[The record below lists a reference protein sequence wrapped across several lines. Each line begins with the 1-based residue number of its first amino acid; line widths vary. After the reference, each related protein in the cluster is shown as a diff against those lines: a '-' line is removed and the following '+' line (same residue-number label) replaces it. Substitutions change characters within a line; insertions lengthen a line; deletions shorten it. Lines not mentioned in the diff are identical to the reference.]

1 MNIDVNAFLK
11 TLPIGLYGMGGIF
24 IVMIT
29 VYFAVKVI
37 SNVSIKSK

>member
-11 TLPIGLYGMGGIF
+11 TLPIGLYGMSGIF

-29 VYFAVKVI
+29 IYFVVKII
-37 SNVSIKSK
+37 SKVKN

>member
-11 TLPIGLYGMGGIF
+11 TLPVGLYGMGGIF

-29 VYFAVKVI
+29 VYLAVKAI
-37 SNVSIKSK
+37 SSISINEK

>member
-11 TLPIGLYGMGGIF
+11 TLPVGLYGMGGIF

-29 VYFAVKVI
+29 VYLAVKVI
-37 SNVSIKSK
+37 SKSFTKSN

>member
-1 MNIDVNAFLK
+1 MNIDINAFLT

-29 VYFAVKVI
+29 IYLVVKI
-37 SNVSIKSK
+37 IIRSFKTE